1 MKTGYSYPKTDK
13 IRAQMV
19 KVIIEIPRGGKVLID
34 GETVEFKSEKDDEDY
49 DYYYE
54 HGELRHNGSYSHWD

>member
-1 MKTGYSYPKTDK
+1 
-13 IRAQMV
+13 MV

-34 GETVEFKSEKDDEDY
+34 GETVEFKSEKDDDDY